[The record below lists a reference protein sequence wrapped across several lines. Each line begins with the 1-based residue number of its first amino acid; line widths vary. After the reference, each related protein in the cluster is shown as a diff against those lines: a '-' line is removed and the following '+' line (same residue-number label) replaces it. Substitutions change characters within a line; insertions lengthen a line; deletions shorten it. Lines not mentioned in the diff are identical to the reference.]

1 MSIIKASGAGES
13 GTTNFYNEQVTTS
26 LRFPNDNR
34 TMTRAYGTGATSNTT
49 MSFGGWYKLSRG
61 AYASTF
67 SATLG
72 GSGVPQAYFAIDTG
86 EKLLLRSYTG
96 SADVFNYVTT
106 QVFRDQSAWYHF
118 WFQIDTTDSTASDRV
133 KIYVNGVRVTDFS
146 TETNPS
152 SSATVV
158 GFNQNYTHYF
168 GHSTGTYG
176 IQGYLADWWFL
187 DGQDV
192 SPVDTVGEFKDGI
205 FIPKEYSS
213 PTFGNKGWHLEF
225 KQTGTSANSSGI
237 GADTS
242 GNGNHWT
249 VSSEFGAEDSAFVD
263 SPENNFCI
271 ASSDF
276 RRAYR
281 TQKQTGLEGNLKF
294 EAPGTYNS
302 IVQASMSINE
312 IASQGGVYFEARVL
326 SGGAGN
332 NSYIGVVSVQDDLTS
347 DTGPNTWPIKA
358 VYDYLRGYF
367 YKDASASDNYSSNS
381 AAIWTTNDVIGIA
394 IKSDGKF
401 FMHKNGTYFNQLSSG
416 AQQNPSTGANE
427 LVTLDLTNYEYVPF
441 IDGESAIFF
450 NFGQDS
456 TFGGAIS
463 AGGNTDANSIGD
475 FKYAVP
481 TGFLALCNSNLPKL
495 SIGPNSTTQS
505 VNHFGTLAYTGDGSQ
520 TRTITSGATGIS
532 GEIDFQ
538 PDWIAHKI
546 RSGTAQGTLNFDSV
560 RGFAGAHGLDWSAN
574 TAPGTVVGANSA
586 EYGFIS
592 GVGTNSFD
600 VNDGT
605 AVTNGGYVNYSGR
618 TYVAW
623 NWKAG
628 GSSVT
633 NNDGSIS
640 STVSANTTAGF
651 SIVKATSPSSGT
663 WTVGHGLGA
672 TPDFIIQKYLASS
685 SRWTVWHNLLTSGQY
700 LGLNETNAIASSG
713 TPFNFTFNSTVI
725 GGNADYDATSTDAI
739 YYVFREVA
747 GFSKFGQY
755 TGNGATDGTFIQLG
769 FRPAWFMVKAQT
781 GTNNWVISDSVRSPT
796 NVTGNWLYADGDF
809 VEDTGSSR
817 YLDFLSNGVKLR
829 NSGTGTNNNG
839 TKYLY
844 FAFAENPFKFSLAR

>member
-26 LRFPNDNR
+26 LRFPNDGR
-34 TMTRAYGTGATSNTT
+34 AMTRAYGTGATSNTT
-49 MSFGGWYKLSRG
+49 MSFGGWLKYTREN
-61 AYASTF
+61 YASVF

-72 GSGVPQAYFAIDTG
+72 GSGVPQSYFAIDDN
-86 EKLLLRSYTG
+86 EKLLFQSYTG
-96 SADVFNYVTT
+96 SADVFKYISKRL
-106 QVFRDQSAWYHF
+106 FRDPSAWYHF
-118 WFQIDTTDSTASDRV
+118 WFQIDTTDGTAGDRV
-133 KIYVNGVRVTDFS
+133 KIYVNGVRM
-146 TETNPS
+146 TEFDTATNPS
-152 SSATVV
+152 SSATVI

-168 GHSTGTYG
+168 GHTNGTYG
-176 IQGYLADWWFL
+176 VQGYLADWWFL

-242 GNGNHWT
+242 GNDNHWT

-367 YKDASASDNYSSNS
+367 YKDASASDNYTSNS

-481 TGFLALCNSNLPKL
+481 TGYLALCSANLPEPT
-495 SIGPNSTTQS
+495 IGPNSITQADD
-505 VNHFGTLAYTGDGSQ
+505 HFNTILYTANGSAS
-520 TRTITSGATGIS
+520 RAITGVG
-532 GEIDFQ
+532 FQ
-538 PDWIAHKI
+538 PDWLWVKS
-546 RSGTAQGTLNFDSV
+546 RSATYYHGLWDSTRTNKAALYSNTNDAEDTSTAGTLGSLDAD
-560 RGFAGAHGLDWSAN
+560 GFTTPNVSGG
-574 TAPGTVVGANSA
+574 
-586 EYGFIS
+586 GFINIGS
-592 GVGTNSFD
+592 T
-600 VNDGT
+600 
-605 AVTNGGYVNYSGR
+605 

-623 NWKAG
+623 NWKANG
-628 GSSVT
+628 GTTSSNT
-633 NNDGSIS
+633 DGSIT
-640 STVSANTTAGF
+640 STVQANTTAGF
-651 SIVKATSPSSGT
+651 SIVTYTGTGSGA
-663 WTVGHGLGA
+663 TVGHGVNKEL
-672 TPDFIIQKYLASS
+672 DFIIIKRRSNSASWAVYL
-685 SRWTVWHNLLTSGQY
+685 RELGSGKK
-700 LGLNETNAIASSG
+700 LELNSDSGSITNAQFFTSNPTSSVFSLGTEYDVNGSSG
-713 TPFNFTFNSTVI
+713 TYVAYCFAEVEGYSKFGVYAGN
-725 GGNADYDATSTDAI
+725 GNAD
-739 YYVFREVA
+739 
-747 GFSKFGQY
+747 
-755 TGNGATDGTFIQLG
+755 GTFVLTG
-769 FRPAWFMVKAQT
+769 FRPAWLLIKNAARSAD
-781 GTNNWVISDSVRSPT
+781 WRLHDSTRQPE
-796 NVTGNWLYADGDF
+796 NDEGGHILFPN
-809 VEDTGSSR
+809 GSSSEVTNE
-817 YLDFLSNGVKLR
+817 YDVDFLSNGFKLR
-829 NSGTGTNNNG
+829 SSDVYENG
-839 TKYLY
+839 NGESLTYA
-844 FAFAENPFKFSLAR
+844 AFAETPFKYALAK